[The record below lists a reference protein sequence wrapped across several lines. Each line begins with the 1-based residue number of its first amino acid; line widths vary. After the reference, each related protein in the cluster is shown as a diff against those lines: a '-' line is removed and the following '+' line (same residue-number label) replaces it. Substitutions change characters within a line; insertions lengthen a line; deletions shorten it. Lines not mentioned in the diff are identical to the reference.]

1 MQRLHLSVILADSRV
16 PSTLR
21 EALLRIDATVSFVA
35 VDCALNASLTKSDA
49 FVVVLPEST
58 GGVVDAVTTL
68 LHRIAHQPRGTLLL
82 HAAGAEPTQIPHP
95 PIVPV
100 IHADGADGPALAVQI
115 GSLLAMRSSLDL
127 LHRRAVAARR
137 SNDGAA
143 HRYTQQLRLAS
154 QVQRELIPRQLPHF
168 GRFAFDAV
176 FRPVDYVSGDIY
188 DVHRL
193 DEDHI
198 AIALADATGHG
209 IPAALMT
216 VYIKRALRGKEIE
229 HGEYRILPPD
239 EVLQRL
245 NDDLLDAALSECPF
259 VAAVYAVLNTAT
271 LELKLARGGGPYPII
286 RSADGDTR
294 VIQSTGG
301 VVGVLPA
308 AKFEVAT
315 IQLRPGDDVVLYSDG
330 LERIVAPELAG
341 NDVPEPLRKTA
352 ERVAGYR
359 RLVRGMQPRAAN
371 AVAVPAGS
379 RPAARRADAAPQL
392 AAVSHAPHGLP
403 QDDRRELDL
412 VLGSTWFS
420 TLREEGVS
428 AAMAAIEDRRRR
440 LRRIGFPLDDLTVVT
455 LHVGE

>member
-1 MQRLHLSVILADSRV
+1 MQRPHLSVILADSQVPPGLRDALVRV
-16 PSTLR
+16 G
-21 EALLRIDATVSFVA
+21 ATVSFVTIEA
-35 VDCALNASLTKSDA
+35 ALRASLGRSDA
-49 FVVVLPEST
+49 FVLVLPARADA
-58 GGVVDAVTTL
+58 VVDAVTTL

-82 HAAGAEPTQIPHP
+82 HAANAEPIQIPHP

-100 IHADGADGPALAVQI
+100 VCAVGADAPALAAQI
-115 GSLLAMRSSLDL
+115 GSLLAMRSSLDA

-137 SNDGAA
+137 TNDSVAR
-143 HRYTQQLRLAS
+143 RYTQQLRLAS
-154 QVQRELIPRQLPHF
+154 QVQRELIPRELPRF
-168 GRFAFDAV
+168 GRFGFDAV

-198 AIALADATGHG
+198 AIALADAAGHG

-229 HGEYRILPPD
+229 HGECRLLPPD
-239 EVLQRL
+239 EVLRRL

-271 LELKLARGGGPYPII
+271 RELRLARGGGPYPIV
-286 RSADGDTR
+286 RSAAGETH
-294 VIQSTGG
+294 VIQSAGG
-301 VVGVLPA
+301 VVGVVPA
-308 AKFEVAT
+308 AQFEVAT
-315 IQLRPGDDVVLYSDG
+315 IRLEPGDDVVLYSDG

-341 NDVPEPLRKTA
+341 HDVPEPLRRTA

-359 RLVRGMQPRAAN
+359 QIVRGGRERVAGP
-371 AVAVPAGS
+371 VAVLAES
-379 RPAARRADAAPQL
+379 RPTVLGHEVEAQVAAGPFTPR
-392 AAVSHAPHGLP
+392 SLP

-412 VLGSTWFS
+412 VLGSAWFS
-420 TLREEGVS
+420 TLRDEGVS
-428 AAMAAIEDRRRR
+428 AAMTAIEDRRRR
-440 LRRIGFPLDDLTVVT
+440 LRRIGYPLDDLTVLT